1 MAAHSVYSFSSS
13 SRWIEDACPASIRMS
28 RMAPRSET
36 NPAAELGTAV
46 HELSEFCFHY
56 GVTPYDC
63 IGMTFNDHVID
74 ENMANAS
81 AVYVNFG
88 KHLMVQSGQKAMIEQ
103 RVTMSSLGRTD
114 VFGTSD
120 FTLINGHILHV
131 VDYKNGR
138 GIVEP
143 TSSQLAGYAVAT
155 LDTFHLWEQI
165 TEVHRTIVQPNAP
178 HEHGPIRTVVD
189 PIQSMY
195 DWQQKFYRSVTL
207 ADDDNQ
213 RPVAGTHCTWCPAS
227 GFCRARM
234 MRTIELSH
242 LDKPIDVI
250 TAEEAEIMLNEQK
263 VMERNLSMIAVHAL
277 NLARKGQKFG
287 EHKLVTNYGRATL
300 KDESSLIEDVK
311 LQGVDLDK
319 MYEKKIVSMTEAR
332 KLLPNALVNKHWT
345 KPEPTTTLAPM
356 HDKRPAIR
364 TTVTDG
370 VFSDMT
376 IKETPSTSGV
386 FGDITQQ
393 Q

>member
-1 MAAHSVYSFSSS
+1 MTAHSVYSFSSS

-56 GVTPYDC
+56 GVMPYDC
-63 IGMTFNDHVID
+63 IGMTFNNHVID
-74 ENMANAS
+74 ESMANAS
-81 AVYVNFG
+81 AVYVNWG
-88 KHLMVQSGQKAMIEQ
+88 KHLMVQTGQKAMIEQ

-120 FTLINGHILHV
+120 FTLVAGNVLHIG
-131 VDYKNGR
+131 DYKNGR

-143 TSSQLAGYAVAT
+143 SSSQLAGYAVAT
-155 LDTFHLWEQI
+155 LDTFNLWGQI

-178 HEHGPIRTVVD
+178 HEHGPIRTVVE

-195 DWQQKFYRSVTL
+195 DWQQKFYRSVML

-213 RPVAGTHCTWCPAS
+213 RPVAGTHCTWCLAS
-227 GFCRARM
+227 GFCRART

-250 TAEEAEIMLNEQK
+250 TAEEAEIMLKEQK

-277 NLARKGQKFG
+277 NLARKGEKFTD
-287 EHKLVTNYGRATL
+287 HKLVTNYGRASL
-300 KDESSLIEDVK
+300 NDENALIEDVK

-319 MYEKKIVSMTEAR
+319 MYEKKIVSMTKAR
-332 KLLPNALVNKHWT
+332 KLLPDDLVNKHWT
-345 KPEPTTTLAPM
+345 RPEPSTTLAPM

-364 TTVTDG
+364 TKVTDG

-376 IKETPSTSGV
+376 IKPTPSTAGV
-386 FGDITQQ
+386 FGDITQ
-393 Q
+393 